1 MVDFNDITKKAQ
13 DALSNV
19 SDEQID
25 DAAKQVKD
33 KTSDPVDSAVDKV
46 ADFLKGQN
54 DK

>member
-25 DAAKQVKD
+25 DAAKQAKD
-33 KTSDPVDSAVDKV
+33 KTPDQVDSVVDK
-46 ADFLKGQN
+46 AAEFLKGQN
-54 DK
+54 NK